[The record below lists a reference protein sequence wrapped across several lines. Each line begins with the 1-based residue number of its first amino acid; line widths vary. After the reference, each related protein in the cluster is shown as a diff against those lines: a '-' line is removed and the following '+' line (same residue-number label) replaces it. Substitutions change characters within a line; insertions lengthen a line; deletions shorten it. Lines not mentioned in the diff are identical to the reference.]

1 MPRLVYLSGVGAALV
16 ALAFAFTNYVIGP
29 SPGVTEANAR
39 RIRPGMTIVQ
49 VEGVLGGP
57 GRLVFE
63 EGAPGIECRGYQW
76 VAAGGQVVVVFNRR
90 GGSSP
95 AVSQTLFIRTAS
107 PSPLARLR
115 AWLGW

>member
-1 MPRLVYLSGVGAALV
+1 MSGRVYLLGMGLALV

-39 RIRPGMTIVQ
+39 RIRNGMTMEE
-49 VEGVLGGP
+49 VEAIFGGP
-57 GRLVFE
+57 GRRVFE
-63 EGAPGIECRGYQW
+63 EGAPGISSQGYQW

-95 AVSQTLFIRTAS
+95 AVSQALLIRTAS
-107 PSPLARLR
+107 PSLLARLR